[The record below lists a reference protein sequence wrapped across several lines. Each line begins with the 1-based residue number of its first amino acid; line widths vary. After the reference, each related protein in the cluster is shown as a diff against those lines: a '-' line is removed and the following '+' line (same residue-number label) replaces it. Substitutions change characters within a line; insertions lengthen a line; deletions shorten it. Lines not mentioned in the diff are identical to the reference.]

1 MLPAPNF
8 DALIVHSNVARL
20 QAGEESDA
28 VYLAFLNADSVPL
41 RFALLPT
48 MDETD
53 RFIARERLD
62 AQLVLTWHGRRT
74 CNVSSSRVWS
84 LVVG

>member
-8 DALIVHSNVARL
+8 DALIVHTDVARL
-20 QAGEESDA
+20 QAGEEFDA
-28 VYLAFLNADSVPL
+28 LYLAFLNADSVPP

-53 RFIARERLD
+53 RFIARERFD

-74 CNVSSSRVWS
+74 CNVSCSRAWS

>member
-8 DALIVHSNVARL
+8 DALIVHTDVARL
-20 QAGEESDA
+20 QAGEEFDA
-28 VYLAFLNADSVPL
+28 LYLAFLNADSVPL

-48 MDETD
+48 MEETD

-74 CNVSSSRVWS
+74 CNVSCSRTWP